1 VQEKLKIN
9 LQDQHGD
16 GGWFAYRRL
25 VRSWR
30 RADARSSGDAY
41 RIRSARKM
49 LVCND
54 PVRARL
60 IGYMEWMP
68 YEIQSALLANLAMR
82 GYGIHAV

>member
-1 VQEKLKIN
+1 M
-9 LQDQHGD
+9 
-16 GGWFAYRRL
+16 

-49 LVCND
+49 LQVPD

-60 IGYMEWMP
+60 VGFMEWMP
-68 YEIQSALLANLAMR
+68 YEVQSALLANLATR
-82 GYGIHAV
+82 GFHIHST